1 MAERAE
7 RAAKVPSMTI
17 QRCASNCDR
26 ACRRTTPWTSAAE
39 VAVEEV
45 VAAEVVA
52 EEEAGWRQP
61 NHLRHLSAFA
71 RLPVNGQVLL
81 WPPHIV
87 SRAAHSVNSERHC
100 RTSASR

>member
-39 VAVEEV
+39 VAAEEV

>member
-26 ACRRTTPWTSAAE
+26 ACRRTTPWTSAAV
-39 VAVEEV
+39 VAGEEV